1 MKRLADALG
10 SFVLLCGLAAG
21 AARADE
27 QIAGTRLFAVSHG
40 QPICRTRAEL
50 QALLNAQVAEA
61 PISLF
66 AFPGCHLA
74 DDNTV
79 VAAGEDFAGGR
90 YMHMV
95 RVRYNLFFAAVDG
108 YTFSVG
114 LYPLP
119 VRSTPAHLNP
129 FF

>member
-1 MKRLADALG
+1 MKRLAAALG
-10 SFVLLCGLAAG
+10 SFAFLCGLAAG
-21 AARADE
+21 TAQADE
-27 QIAGTRLFAVSHG
+27 QIAGAHLFAVSHG
-40 QPICRTRAEL
+40 QPVCATRAQL

-61 PISLF
+61 PIGLF
-66 AFPGCHLA
+66 SFPGCRYV

-79 VAAGEDFAGGR
+79 VAVSQDFVGGR

-95 RVRYNLFFAAVDG
+95 HIRFNLFVFPTDG
-108 YTFSVG
+108 YTFSAG

-119 VRSTPAHLNP
+119 VRATLPHLNP